1 MPRRIRK
8 KFHRCSKVVGLA
20 LLALILSPPLRA
32 QSLSLDEAVRRAG
45 DQAPRLQAQ
54 DAAIEAAREDASRAG
69 ALPDPMLEVGIE
81 NLPVTGP
88 DAFDP
93 SVDDMTMKRIGLR
106 QDIPSSA
113 KRGARRLFADKRVE
127 AAQADAIAERLR
139 VQREAA
145 EAWIELWAVRQQQAV
160 LERMREQAQLAAAL
174 AKARVRGGGSPGDAL
189 AAESAL
195 LDFDSR
201 LEVLRGDEAQAGSRL
216 RRWVPSVADP
226 VPAGEPDFSALP
238 LTRTK
243 LVDRVD
249 DMGPLL
255 VARAR
260 VESAAAAVDVSRA
273 DKRPDWSV
281 RAAYGQRDRD
291 RSDMLTLE
299 VGVSLPLF
307 GRNRQDRDVLAREAE
322 YRQAVALEEDDR
334 RALVAELDAAFARWE
349 SLRRQVALHADR
361 LLPLARDR
369 SAVALAAYRAGGA
382 LQPWLDARNA
392 ELEVHQ
398 AHAEHLGELARAWV
412 ALAFLLP
419 ESSS

>member
-1 MPRRIRK
+1 MPRRIP
-8 KFHRCSKVVGLA
+8 KFHLYARIASHALVALA
-20 LLALILSPPLRA
+20 LASPV
-32 QSLSLDEAVRRAG
+32 QSQTLSLGEAVSRAG
-45 DQAPRLQAQ
+45 EQAPRLQAQ
-54 DAAIEAAREDASRAG
+54 DAAIDAAREDAARAG
-69 ALPDPMLEVGIE
+69 SLPDPMLEFGIE
-81 NLPVTGP
+81 NLPVTGS

-93 SVDDMTMKRIGLR
+93 SVDDMTMKQIGIR
-106 QDIPSSA
+106 QEFPSSA
-113 KRGARRLFADKRVE
+113 KRQARRLFADKRVE

-145 EAWIELWAVRQQQAV
+145 QAWIELWAVRQQQSV
-160 LERMREQAQLAAAL
+160 LERMREQAQVAAAL
-174 AKARVRGGGSPGDAL
+174 AKARVRGGGAPADAL

-201 LEVLRGDEAQAGSRL
+201 LEVLRGDEAQAISRL
-216 RRWVPSVADP
+216 KRWVPSAASP
-226 VPAGEPDFSALP
+226 ILAGEPDFASLP
-238 LTRTK
+238 WDRTQ
-243 LVDRVD
+243 LIARVD

-255 VARAR
+255 AARAR

-273 DKRPDWSV
+273 EKRPDWSV

-291 RSDMLTLE
+291 RSDMRTHE
-299 VGVSLPLF
+299 FGVSLPLF
-307 GRNRQDRDVLAREAE
+307 GRTRQDRDVLARQAE

-349 SLRRQVALHADR
+349 SLRRQVDLHADR

-382 LQPWLDARNA
+382 LQPWLDARTA

-398 AHAEHLGELARAWV
+398 AHAEHLSELARAWA

-419 ESSS
+419 ESTP